1 MSTCQPLICKQCNT
15 RILTISYII
24 TTARDCAYGLN
35 ADNIEQYTRETEKLC
50 EAVRMWP
57 PQDQVRNK
65 YDVIRQLDLVAARR
79 TISARPVTHKL
90 DDIDNID
97 PTKVVLKRTHS
108 DMGQHVILPGDES
121 KFTLEY
127 LQSRLEV
134 PGCFWFA
141 QTFVPTLRELGEWKV
156 FLIGGQIV
164 YIVHT
169 RRNWSK
175 GVWVSETPTTYYS
188 LEELRWVNGTAMR

>member
-1 MSTCQPLICKQCNT
+1 
-15 RILTISYII
+15 
-24 TTARDCAYGLN
+24 LN